1 MTNNETIESIKAKF
15 QILNLHLTEKA
26 RRLWAATEA
35 RSLGRGGV
43 AMVQK
48 ASGLSRATITSGLIE
63 LKAGKTS
70 PTITGRVRRS
80 GGGRKPI
87 TETDEDIID
96 CLKSLLEP
104 ATRGDP
110 MSPLQWTSKST
121 RNLAE
126 ELTQQGH
133 PISDRKV
140 AQLLYDLGYSLQAN
154 RKTREGTDHPDR
166 NAQFEHI
173 NEKVKLF
180 QVECQPVISVD
191 TKKKELIG
199 DFKNAGEEWRP
210 AGEPEEVQVHDF
222 PYQEL
227 GKGVPYGVYDVSGN
241 KGWVSVGTDHDTAEF
256 AVATI
261 RQWWLKMGRLDYP
274 DATKLLIT
282 ADSGGSNASRSKL
295 WKLELGK
302 LATEIGVEISVS
314 HLPPGTSKWN
324 KIEHRMF
331 SQITQNWRGRP
342 LLSHQTMVNLIGNT
356 TTRTGLKIKAGLD
369 NRTYETG
376 IKVSKED
383 LSAVNIQRDEFHGD
397 WNYTIIP

>member
-1 MTNNETIESIKAKF
+1 M
-15 QILNLHLTEKA
+15 
-26 RRLWAATEA
+26 
-35 RSLGRGGV
+35 
-43 AMVQK
+43 
-48 ASGLSRATITSGLIE
+48 
-63 LKAGKTS
+63 
-70 PTITGRVRRS
+70 
-80 GGGRKPI
+80 
-87 TETDEDIID
+87 
-96 CLKSLLEP
+96 
-104 ATRGDP
+104 
-110 MSPLQWTSKST
+110 
-121 RNLAE
+121 
-126 ELTQQGH
+126 
-133 PISDRKV
+133 
-140 AQLLYDLGYSLQAN
+140 
-154 RKTREGTDHPDR
+154 
-166 NAQFEHI
+166 
-173 NEKVKLF
+173 
-180 QVECQPVISVD
+180 
-191 TKKKELIG
+191 
-199 DFKNAGEEWRP
+199 
-210 AGEPEEVQVHDF
+210 
-222 PYQEL
+222 
-227 GKGVPYGVYDVSGN
+227 PYGVYDVSGN